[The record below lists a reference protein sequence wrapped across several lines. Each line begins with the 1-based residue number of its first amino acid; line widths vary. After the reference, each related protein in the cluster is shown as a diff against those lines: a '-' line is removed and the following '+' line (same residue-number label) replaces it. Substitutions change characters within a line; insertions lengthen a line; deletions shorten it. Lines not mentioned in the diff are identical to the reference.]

1 MGRGTGH
8 SSKRKPSA
16 IWIQADEIRFGSRV
30 LLLASYT
37 NKTCYHLFFL
47 LALIAVRPRAAH
59 VPCAIFVILQATGQ
73 CYHLHFTED
82 SEARVPNLPEVTS
95 ISRGA
100 ERQPQLGLWQ
110 KPLSSPTSP
119 RFLDFRVRQ
128 ICPVVIF
135 IKCRFRVPLVDVLI
149 QSGVDPGTCSF
160 THLGKHCP
168 NSPCPMGQM

>member
-82 SEARVPNLPEVTS
+82 SEARVPNLRDPPLDWRFKSNALASPPTFALSAETS
-95 ISRGA
+95 GGHIPCHSLLESWHNEGHPPLCKGA
-100 ERQPQLGLWQ
+100 SSGQPLW
-110 KPLSSPTSP
+110 LSSAG
-119 RFLDFRVRQ
+119 RGCGRA
-128 ICPVVIF
+128 
-135 IKCRFRVPLVDVLI
+135 
-149 QSGVDPGTCSF
+149 CSF
-160 THLGKHCP
+160 LVEISGDQ
-168 NSPCPMGQM
+168 GIRGF